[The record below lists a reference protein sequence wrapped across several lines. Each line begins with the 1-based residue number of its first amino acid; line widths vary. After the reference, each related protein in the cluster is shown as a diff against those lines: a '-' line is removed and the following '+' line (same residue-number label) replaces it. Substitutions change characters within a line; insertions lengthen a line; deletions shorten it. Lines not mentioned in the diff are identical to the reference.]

1 MNLTRA
7 LNQQYADLAE
17 SLNSATEKKTN
28 KIRFMLRDT
37 DITWRIRNGDI
48 GQFESLF
55 RSSYVSLVRYAK
67 TLIKD
72 HDTAEE
78 IVQDLFFRLWQDK
91 EKLNIESSL
100 NGYLFRSVH
109 NKCLHYIEHNRVI
122 ERHAEEMSYSQSE
135 SQESPSDI
143 LNYKEL
149 QEKIASILER
159 LPERCGKIFTMS
171 RFEGLKYSEIA
182 DKLSVSIK
190 TVEANMGR
198 ALKEFRKELTQ

>member
-1 MNLTRA
+1 MISDN
-7 LNQQYADLAE
+7 E
-17 SLNSATEKKTN
+17 I
-28 KIRFMLRDT
+28 IR
-37 DITWRIRNGDI
+37 RIRNGDKRE
-48 GQFESLF
+48 FESLF

-91 EKLNIESSL
+91 EKINIESSL

-109 NKCLHYIEHNRVI
+109 NRCLHHIEHNKVV
-122 ERHAEEMSYSQSE
+122 ERHAEEMLYRQTE
-135 SQESPSDI
+135 SPESPSDI

-149 QEKIASILER
+149 QDKIARILER
-159 LPERCGKIFTMS
+159 LPAKCGKIFTMS
-171 RFEGLKYSEIA
+171 RFEGLKYTEIA
-182 DKLSVSIK
+182 EKLSVSVK

-198 ALKEFRKELTQ
+198 ALKEFRKELAQ

>member
-1 MNLTRA
+1 M
-7 LNQQYADLAE
+7 
-17 SLNSATEKKTN
+17 
-28 KIRFMLRDT
+28 IRDT
-37 DITWRIRNGDI
+37 EIIRRIRNGDT

-78 IVQDLFFRLWQDK
+78 IVQDLFFKLWQDR

-109 NKCLHYIEHNRVI
+109 NRCLHHIEHSRVV
-122 ERHAEEMSYSQSE
+122 ERHAAEILNQQTED
-135 SQESPSDI
+135 QESPSDI

-149 QEKIASILER
+149 QEKVARILEK
-159 LPERCGKIFTMS
+159 LPDRCGKIFTMS
-171 RFEGLKYSEIA
+171 RFDGLKYTEIA
-182 DKLSVSIK
+182 EKLSVSIK

>member
-1 MNLTRA
+1 M
-7 LNQQYADLAE
+7 
-17 SLNSATEKKTN
+17 
-28 KIRFMLRDT
+28 IRDT
-37 DITWRIRNGDI
+37 DITGRIRNGDV

-78 IVQDLFFRLWQDK
+78 IVQDLFFRLWQDR
-91 EKLNIESSL
+91 EKLKIESSL

-109 NKCLHYIEHNRVI
+109 NRCLHYIEHSRVVS
-122 ERHAEEMSYSQSE
+122 RHVDEMSNRQSE
-135 SQESPSDI
+135 TQESPSDI

-149 QEKIASILER
+149 QEKVARILEK

-171 RFEGLKYSEIA
+171 RFDGLKYTEIA
-182 DKLSVSIK
+182 EKLSVSIK

>member
-1 MNLTRA
+1 M
-7 LNQQYADLAE
+7 
-17 SLNSATEKKTN
+17 
-28 KIRFMLRDT
+28 IRDT
-37 DITWRIRNGDI
+37 GIIGRIRQGDV

-91 EKLNIESSL
+91 EKIKIESSL
-100 NGYLFRSVH
+100 NGYLFRSIH
-109 NKCLHYIEHNRVI
+109 NRCLHYIEHNRVV
-122 ERHAEEMSYSQSE
+122 ERHAEEMSSRQTE
-135 SQESPSDI
+135 SQETPSHI

-149 QEKIASILER
+149 QSRIASILER
-159 LPERCGKIFTMS
+159 LPERCGKIFCMS

-182 DKLSVSIK
+182 EKLSVSVK
-190 TVEANMGR
+190 TVE
-198 ALKEFRKELTQ
+198 

>member
-1 MNLTRA
+1 M
-7 LNQQYADLAE
+7 
-17 SLNSATEKKTN
+17 
-28 KIRFMLRDT
+28 IGDT
-37 DITWRIRNGDI
+37 DIIGRIRNGDV
-48 GQFESLF
+48 GQFELLF

-78 IVQDLFFRLWQDK
+78 IVQDLFFRIWQDK
-91 EKLNIESSL
+91 EKLHIESSL

-109 NKCLHYIEHNRVI
+109 NRCLHFIEHNKVV
-122 ERHAEEMSYSQSE
+122 ERHAEEILYHQSE
-135 SQESPSDI
+135 VQESPSDI

-149 QEKIASILER
+149 QEKIARILER

-171 RFEGLKYSEIA
+171 RFEGLKYNEIA
-182 DKLSVSIK
+182 EKLSVSVK

-198 ALKEFRKELTQ
+198 ALKEFRKELAR